1 MPLYVY
7 RISLLAQKVKNLPAM
22 QETQVW
28 SLSWEDSLEKSM
40 ATHSS
45 ILAWRVP
52 GMKEPGGLSHFVYS
66 FVYRW
71 TFGLLP
77 SAAMNMGVKISLWDS
92 AFNSFGYIS
101 KVRLLD
107 YLVVLNFWE
116 TSTLF
121 SILVAP
127 FYNTVNKHVLWFQ
140 FLHILTNISVCFFF
154 YSSHANGY
162 EVTFIPVCCWILSH
176 SMSVTQFSYLPVEGH
191 LSYF

>member
-7 RISLLAQKVKNLPAM
+7 RFSLLAQKVKNLPAM

-40 ATHSS
+40 ATRSS

-52 GMKEPGGLSHFVYS
+52 GMKEPGGLLHFVYS
-66 FVYRW
+66 FVYWW

-127 FYNTVNKHVLWFQ
+127 FYNIINMNYCSNFSPSSPTFMV
-140 FLHILTNISVCFFF
+140 FFF
-154 YSSHANGY
+154 NSSHCWWIWGDIDSSLLLSI
-162 EVTFIPVCCWILSH
+162 IP
-176 SMSVTQFSYLPVEGH
+176 
-191 LSYF
+191 

>member
-101 KVRLLD
+101 QVRLLD

-127 FYNTVNKHVLWFQ
+127 FYNTVNMYYGSNFSTSSPT
-140 FLHILTNISVCFFF
+140 FLFVFFF

>member
-1 MPLYVY
+1 MPGFPVLHYV
-7 RISLLAQKVKNLPAM
+7 SKLAQTYVHWFGDASQPSHPLSPLTVKNLPAM

-52 GMKEPGGLSHFVYS
+52 GMKEPGGLLHFVYS
-66 FVYRW
+66 FVYWW

-127 FYNTVNKHVLWFQ
+127 FYNIINMNYCSNFSTSSPTFMV
-140 FLHILTNISVCFFF
+140 FFF
-154 YSSHANGY
+154 
-162 EVTFIPVCCWILSH
+162 
-176 SMSVTQFSYLPVEGH
+176 
-191 LSYF
+191 